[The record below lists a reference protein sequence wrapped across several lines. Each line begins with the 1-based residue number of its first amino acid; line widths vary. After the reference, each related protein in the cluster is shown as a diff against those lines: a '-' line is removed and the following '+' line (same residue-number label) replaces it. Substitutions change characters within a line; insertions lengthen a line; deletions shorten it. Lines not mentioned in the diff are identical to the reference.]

1 MVLEIILKV
10 IVKFETFDYDYDW
23 ISLKFSKRLLIRLR
37 LNRGNRLRNRQSNRE
52 DYTSLKEN
60 INFL

>member
-1 MVLEIILKV
+1 M
-10 IVKFETFDYDYDW
+10 KFEIFDYDYDW
-23 ISLKFSKRLLIRLR
+23 IFLKFSKRLLLRLR
-37 LNRGNRLRNRQSNRE
+37 LKRGNRLRNRQSNRE